1 MFAMDLAVRNFLRLP
16 ITPPLRPF
24 PSSTRGPASLCGPV
38 VEAEQARKG
47 NQMTVT
53 NNDRAEWAAAGLRHF
68 QIHTGT
74 EFDDAL
80 PDLLCDLHHWCDRE
94 NVNFQSALERARQ
107 HYDAESVAPSPIS
120 YMATFNTPAGW
131 VTEIFRTSSPE
142 IALKAALA
150 FIEHPNFSAE
160 DVEPIPEGYCVRE
173 IVITHPDDPRH
184 QLAVWR
190 TDEYRVQLAAPKL
203 LEALQDVLGDRPS
216 VQGGICQHCGR
227 DYISEFMEGDCDSDD
242 CAGVKAR
249 IVIAQ
254 AKGGAA

>member
-1 MFAMDLAVRNFLRLP
+1 
-16 ITPPLRPF
+16 
-24 PSSTRGPASLCGPV
+24 
-38 VEAEQARKG
+38 
-47 NQMTVT
+47 MTVT
-53 NNDRAEWAAAGLRHF
+53 NNDRAEWAAAALRHF

-131 VTEIFRTSSPE
+131 VTEVFRTSSPE

-160 DVEPIPEGYCVRE
+160 DLEPIPEGYCVQE
-173 IVITHPDDPRH
+173 IVITDPDDR

-190 TDEYRVQLAAPKL
+190 TDEYRAQLAAPKL
-203 LEALQDVLGDRPS
+203 LEALES
-216 VQGGICQHCGR
+216 VMGWWKSTAHT
-227 DYISEFMEGDCDSDD
+227 DD
-242 CAGVKAR
+242 DEMPADIFDQAHA
-249 IVIAQ
+249 IIAQ
-254 AKGGAA
+254 TKGGAA